1 MGHYTGVAFRLKVKK
16 EATDFIDFLDTQL
29 FCFNEQST
37 VRDIIP
43 VTGVKEEIQEIVSTL
58 GNMIRC
64 SSYYLEQWCWCV
76 KEDNGDYWLYESRAS
91 CQSPSIKAAKA
102 LLEGSKEFLVLEE
115 GDILLRTIY
124 EEGSSEDILFYGNG
138 SFNERTG
145 FEYHSEHG
153 DLNDSRHPSEFKFDT
168 ETKEKDRKR
177 QYNPCQRLE
186 EDYTPPWNIAELDE
200 LIKENQCQKESND
213 WIGFGRS

>member
-16 EATDFIDFLDTQL
+16 EAIDFINFLDTHL
-29 FCFNEQST
+29 FCFNEQSA

-43 VTGVKEEIQEIVSTL
+43 VTGAKEEIQEIVNTL
-58 GNMIRC
+58 SKMILC
-64 SSYYLEQWCWCV
+64 SSYYLEQWHWRV
-76 KEDNGDYWLYESRAS
+76 KEDNVDYWLYESRAS
-91 CQSPSIKAAKA
+91 CKSPSIKAAKA

-145 FEYHSEHG
+145 FEYRSEHG
-153 DLNDSRHPSEFKFDT
+153 DLNDSRHPSEFEFDT
-168 ETKEKDRKR
+168 ETKEQDRAR

-200 LIKENQCQKESND
+200 LLKENKLQKSNHG
-213 WIGFGRS
+213 WSGFR